1 MRGAC
6 VHRVVFQV
14 PLSES
19 QWHLAFAVRWAPD
32 WGARHRQRPDV
43 VGSAKEGHQDAV
55 NLPAGID
62 QVLQQVA
69 SLGAHLDA
77 PDKSRAVLGVMEIFD
92 RVAELPEA

>member
-6 VHRVVFQV
+6 VRTVVFQV

-19 QWHLAFAVRWAPD
+19 PWHLAFAVRWVPD
-32 WGARHRQRPDV
+32 WGARCRPCPGV
-43 VGSAKEGHQDAV
+43 VGSVKEGHRDAV
-55 NLPAGID
+55 SLPAGIGRV
-62 QVLQQVA
+62 QQQVA

-77 PDKSRAVLGVMEIFD
+77 PDRSRAVLGVMEIFD